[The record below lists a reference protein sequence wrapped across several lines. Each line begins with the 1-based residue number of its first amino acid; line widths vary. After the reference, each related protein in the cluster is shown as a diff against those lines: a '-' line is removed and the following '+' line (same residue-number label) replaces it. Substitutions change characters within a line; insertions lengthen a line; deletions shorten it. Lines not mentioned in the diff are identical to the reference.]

1 MAKQNQ
7 SAQDLLYLF
16 TGLRDSS
23 KGRRFLA
30 EKFREDYDEVLV
42 LNAKWY
48 DIKHTLMDFTIVQ
61 LASKLSR
68 NYSFQSLLRVD
79 SSFPPVVDYI
89 DLVFVQYS
97 HEFLSSMEDYD
108 KATEFFKAGFN
119 HASQFM
125 FHPYR

>member
-108 KATEFFKAGFN
+108 KAAEFFKAGFD

-125 FHPYR
+125 FHPYL